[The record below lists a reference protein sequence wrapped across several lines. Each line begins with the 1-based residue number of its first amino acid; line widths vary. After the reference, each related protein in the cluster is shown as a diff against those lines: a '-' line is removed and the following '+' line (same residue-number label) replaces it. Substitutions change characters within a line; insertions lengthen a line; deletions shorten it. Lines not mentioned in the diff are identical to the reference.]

1 MIFFQIILHPAVLIY
16 DFHIFITSVLNVF
29 AKVYSAQF
37 PSRLFSLYG
46 LFSQSRSCDNT
57 LENCFFQ
64 ISSYLHAHVRIIYDK
79 KNEQIPLRP
88 TLGKQ
93 NNKLRRTIFVHFF
106 AATSNTTFSVT
117 TFCGCRRKTSNH
129 SFTSL
134 HSFHFTVSI
143 NSRINSYLILRE
155 KRGRKTKNID
165 NRFHQGHWT
174 ERNAE
179 LKA

>member
-1 MIFFQIILHPAVLIY
+1 MQPKSITGMIFFQIILHPAVLIY

-46 LFSQSRSCDNT
+46 LFSQSGSCDNT

-93 NNKLRRTIFVHFF
+93 NNKLRRTIFCSFLCCHFEHDI
-106 AATSNTTFSVT
+106 
-117 TFCGCRRKTSNH
+117 FCYN
-129 SFTSL
+129 
-134 HSFHFTVSI
+134 
-143 NSRINSYLILRE
+143 ILRM
-155 KRGRKTKNID
+155 
-165 NRFHQGHWT
+165 
-174 ERNAE
+174 
-179 LKA
+179 